1 MAHTICGVDVGTYS
15 IKFAFLEV
23 GFRTHAL
30 RGLLE
35 TAVPPGEAPL
45 LLRQL
50 DAVREGLAQVSSE
63 VTPYFALPG
72 DQLSVRVLELPFSD
86 SRKIDQVVGYE
97 LEGQIVNAIED
108 VVFDHLVVGQRP
120 EGSIVMAAAA
130 RRDDLAAIVAAAE
143 ERGIHPRALFAA
155 PLIYRTLLPSVANG
169 DSGTPIPCQA
179 VLDFGHQRTNMCFVR
194 AGDPIYAR
202 TIRRGGE
209 HLTAAIAKAFNADLE
224 RAEQA
229 KRSDAFLVSPGRAAT
244 TPLGVKLDS
253 VLREALAP
261 TIRELRQT
269 LAGFSAGN
277 RFEVDSL
284 LVVGGGGRLAG
295 LLPFLEAELGIPA
308 RYPSTR
314 AALESGG
321 QQSAD
326 GAGEEGAAPESDI
339 HALAAAIAIAAS
351 RGSREIDFRRGPF
364 VYRASF
370 SILRQRALHIA
381 ALAGALLIA
390 GGIDVGAKYSQLKN
404 ERKALDKDLKT
415 ATQELF
421 GQPRD
426 DAEAIT
432 QLMRRGFRE
441 ELAPVPRATA
451 FDLLDQ
457 ISRKMPPGL
466 ERSTQ
471 AADATKVGAA
481 AGAAADG
488 TKPAADGTK
497 PAADESKP
505 APGGAIK
512 LDVTELEIRP
522 KKTFIKGTVDTAA
535 AVDEMAAKLKEIDC
549 FEDVAKGSIT
559 EVSGGAKQFTLTVG
573 AKCP

>member
-1 MAHTICGVDVGTYS
+1 MAHTICGIDVGAFS

-23 GFRTHAL
+23 GFRTNTL
-30 RGLLE
+30 RGLME
-35 TAVPPGEAPL
+35 TAVGSGDAPL
-45 LLRQL
+45 LQRQM

-63 VTPYFALPG
+63 VTPYLAVPG
-72 DQLSVRVLELPFSD
+72 DQLSLRVLELPFSD

-97 LEGQIVNAIED
+97 LEGQIVHAIED

-120 EGSIVMAAAA
+120 EGATVMAAAA
-130 RRDDLAAIVAAAE
+130 RREDLAVLVGAAE
-143 ERGIHPRALFAA
+143 ERGLHPRALFAA
-155 PLIYRTLLPSVANG
+155 PLIYRTLLPLAVDVGAAG
-169 DSGTPIPCQA
+169 ATPCQA
-179 VLDFGHQRTNMCFVR
+179 VVDFGHQRTNICFVR
-194 AGDPIYAR
+194 AGDPVYAR

-209 HLTAAIAKAFNADLE
+209 QLTAAIAKAFNADHE

-229 KRSDAFLVSPGRAAT
+229 KRNDAFLVSPGRPAT

-269 LAGFSAGN
+269 LASFRAGN
-277 RFEVDSL
+277 RFDVDAL
-284 LVVGGGGRLAG
+284 LVVGGGGRLGG
-295 LLPFLEAELGIPA
+295 LMPYLEAELGIPA
-308 RYPSTR
+308 RHPSIR
-314 AALESGG
+314 PAVESGG
-321 QQSAD
+321 ELSAD
-326 GAGEEGAAPESDI
+326 VAGAEGAAPESDTY
-339 HALAAAIAIAAS
+339 ALAAAIAIAAS

-370 SILRQRALHIA
+370 SILRQKAWHIA
-381 ALAGALLIA
+381 ALGGALLLA
-390 GGIDVGAKYSQLKN
+390 GGIDLGARYSGLTA
-404 ERKALDKDLKT
+404 ERKSLDKDLKA

-421 GQPRD
+421 GAPRE

-441 ELAPVPRATA
+441 ELAPLPKATA

-457 ISRKMPPGL
+457 ISRKVPP
-466 ERSTQ
+466 
-471 AADATKVGAA
+471 ADKV
-481 AGAAADG
+481 
-488 TKPAADGTK
+488 
-497 PAADESKP
+497 
-505 APGGAIK
+505 K
-512 LDVTELEIRP
+512 LDIAELDIRP

-549 FEDVAKGSIT
+549 VDDVSKGAIT
-559 EVSGGAKQFTLTVG
+559 EVSGGSKQFTLTVG

>member
-1 MAHTICGVDVGTYS
+1 MAHTICGIDVGAYS
-15 IKFAFLEV
+15 VKFAFLEV
-23 GFRTHAL
+23 GFRTKTL

-35 TAVPPGEAPL
+35 TAVPAGDAPL
-45 LLRQL
+45 LQRQM

-72 DQLSVRVLELPFSD
+72 DQLSVRVLDLPFSD

-97 LEGQIVNAIED
+97 LEGQIVHAIED

-120 EGSIVMAAAA
+120 EGATVMAAAA
-130 RRDDLAAIVAAAE
+130 RRDDLAAFIATAE
-143 ERGIHPRALFAA
+143 ERGMHPRALYAA
-155 PLIYRTLLPSVANG
+155 PLIYRTLLPSALAVEAG
-169 DSGTPIPCQA
+169 APIPCQA
-179 VLDFGHQRTNMCFVR
+179 VLDFGHQRTNICFVR
-194 AGDPIYAR
+194 AGDPIFAR
-202 TIRRGGE
+202 TIKRGGE

-229 KRSDAFLVSPGRAAT
+229 KRVDAFLASPGRLAT
-244 TPLGVKLDS
+244 TPLEIKLDT
-253 VLREALAP
+253 VMRETLAP

-269 LAGFSAGN
+269 LSGFRANN
-277 RFEVDSL
+277 RFDIDTL

-314 AALESGG
+314 EALESGG
-321 QQSAD
+321 QESVD
-326 GAGEEGAAPESDI
+326 VAGEEGAAPESDI
-339 HALAAAIAIAAS
+339 HALASAIAIGAV

-370 SILRQRALHIA
+370 SILRQKAVHIGALVA
-381 ALAGALLIA
+381 ALLLA
-390 GGIDVGAKYSQLKN
+390 GGIDLGARYSQLKA

-432 QLMRRGFRE
+432 TLMRRGFRE
-441 ELAPVPRATA
+441 ELAPVPKASA

-457 ISRKMPPGL
+457 ISRKVPPGL
-466 ERSTQ
+466 PPTT
-471 AADATKVGAA
+471 AATTATAE
-481 AGAAADG
+481 G
-488 TKPAADGTK
+488 TTP
-497 PAADESKP
+497 SKP
-505 APGGAIK
+505 PPGTIK
-512 LDVTELEIRP
+512 LDVSELEIRP
-522 KKTFIKGTVDTAA
+522 KKTFMKGTVDTAA

-549 FEDVAKGSIT
+549 FEEVNKGAIT
-559 EVSGGAKQFTLTVG
+559 EVSGGAKQFTLTIG

>member
-1 MAHTICGVDVGTYS
+1 MAHTICGIDVGSYS
-15 IKFAFLEV
+15 IKFAFFEV
-23 GFRTHAL
+23 GFRTKTL

-35 TAVPPGEAPL
+35 TAVPAGDAPL
-45 LLRQL
+45 LQRQM

-63 VTPYFALPG
+63 VTPYLALPG

-97 LEGQIVNAIED
+97 LEGEIVHAIED

-120 EGSIVMAAAA
+120 EGSTVMAAAA

-143 ERGIHPRALFAA
+143 DRGIHPRALFAA
-155 PLIYRTLLPSVANG
+155 PLIYRTLLPFAADIEPGASV
-169 DSGTPIPCQA
+169 PCQV
-179 VLDFGHQRTNMCFVR
+179 VLDFGHQRTNICFVR
-194 AGDPIYAR
+194 GGEPIFAR

-209 HLTAAIAKAFNADLE
+209 HLTAAIAKAFNADVE

-229 KRSDAFLVSPGRAAT
+229 KRADAFLASPGRLAT
-244 TPLGVKLDS
+244 TPLSIKLDT
-253 VLREALAP
+253 VLRETLAP
-261 TIRELRQT
+261 SIRELRQT
-269 LAGFSAGN
+269 LAGFRAAN
-277 RFEVDSL
+277 RFDIDAL

-295 LLPFLEAELGIPA
+295 LLPYLEAELGIPA

-314 AALESGG
+314 QALESGG

-326 GAGEEGAAPESDI
+326 SAGEEGAAPEADI
-339 HALAAAIAIAAS
+339 HALASAIAIGAS

-370 SILRQRALHIA
+370 SILRQKALHIA
-381 ALAGALLIA
+381 ALAGALLVA
-390 GGIDVGAKYSQLKN
+390 GGLDVGARYSQLKA

-432 QLMRRGFRE
+432 TLMKRGFRE
-441 ELAPVPRATA
+441 ELAPVPKASA

-466 ERSTQ
+466 PPL
-471 AADATKVGAA
+471 
-481 AGAAADG
+481 AADG
-488 TKPAADGTK
+488 TKSSTPAA
-497 PAADESKP
+497 
-505 APGGAIK
+505 GGIK
-512 LDVTELEIRP
+512 LDVSELEIRP
-522 KKTFIKGTVDTAA
+522 KKTFLKGTVDTAA

-549 FEDVAKGSIT
+549 FDEVNKGSIT
-559 EVSGGAKQFTLTVG
+559 EVAGGAKQFTLNIG